1 MKELEKL
8 NTKQAIMYVDSDIE
22 PCDIGLYNYSITTSK
37 LGSSKLFQY
46 MLIGQTQSGKILS
59 DSECRNILN
68 MPVTRIE
75 EQENKP
81 FQTDNTK
88 FFEDFEE
95 AGNLDDKVVKEDI
108 IRDYLRS
115 KEGSIAYE
123 VEKIKLIAGRKKS
136 QLQTDLN
143 ELRDEVKELNKKLTN
158 KMTDRLEE
166 LKATKRLKLLE
177 KELREKEEKL
187 FFAEAQV
194 DVDAEK
200 EIEELTNSYNFNV
213 LTSCKFKLRL
223 LKEQA

>member
-1 MKELEKL
+1 
-8 NTKQAIMYVDSDIE
+8 
-22 PCDIGLYNYSITTSK
+22 
-37 LGSSKLFQY
+37 
-46 MLIGQTQSGKILS
+46 
-59 DSECRNILN
+59 
-68 MPVTRIE
+68 MPVTRIDE
-75 EQENKP
+75 GETKP
-81 FQTDNTK
+81 FQAQETK
-88 FFEDFEE
+88 LFEDFEE

-123 VEKIKLIAGRKKS
+123 IEKIKLIAGRKKA

-143 ELRDEVKELNKKLTN
+143 ELRDEVKELNKQLQN

-166 LKATKRLKLLE
+166 LKVTKRLRLIE

-213 LTSCKFKLRL
+213 LTSCKFKLRIYPN
-223 LKEQA
+223 A